1 MRKSRIFIC
10 LIKIEKMKKLFLC
23 LTLGLGLAFGVNAQ
37 EKGDWYVGTGDISSK
52 AWTEWSVNPT
62 VGYGVTDNLMIGLNV
77 SQTDSTAD
85 QVIDAHAR
93 YYWGGYFVYASA
105 PNLDT
110 DLLSVGLGK
119 MFTVYKGVFVDPK
132 VVYNT
137 GEKTTNLMLGV
148 GLKF

>member
-1 MRKSRIFIC
+1 MI
-10 LIKIEKMKKLFLC
+10 LC

-37 EKGDWYVGTGDISSK
+37 EKGDWYIGTGDISSK

-62 VGYGVTDNLMIGLNV
+62 VGYGVTDNLMVGLNL
-77 SQTDSTAD
+77 SQSDSTAD

-110 DLLSVGLGK
+110 DLLSIGLGK
-119 MFTVYKGVFVDPK
+119 MFTVHKGVFVDPK